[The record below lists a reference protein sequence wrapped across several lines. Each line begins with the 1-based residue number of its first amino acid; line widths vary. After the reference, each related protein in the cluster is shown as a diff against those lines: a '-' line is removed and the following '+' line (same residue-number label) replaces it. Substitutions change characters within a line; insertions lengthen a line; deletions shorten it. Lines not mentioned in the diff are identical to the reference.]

1 VLARPVNRSDDTGP
15 LAVRLPRLDTV
26 TRVTL
31 QTVAD
36 RVGVSRMTVSNAFSR
51 PDQLSTALREKVLA
65 AAAELGYVGPDPAAR
80 ALARGTA
87 GAIGVLM
94 TDSLAYAFSD
104 EVATGFL
111 AAVADELAPTGLALT
126 LLTSGERG
134 EQVPARDVP
143 MDGALVYSCG
153 LDSGA
158 VDWLTRRGLPV
169 VFVDQVPVPG
179 IPSVNVDD
187 RGGARAAAQHLVDLG
202 HRRIGIVN
210 REHAGD
216 DPSLVAATPSGELH
230 VSHQRMLGWSDALDG
245 AGLEPVLARESV
257 RPADWS
263 SGQAERPEDAD
274 ARAVREML
282 ERPDRPTAMLCF
294 SDVMA
299 YRVVRTA
306 EELGLRVPEDL
317 SVVGF
322 DDNPLARR
330 MRPALTTVRQDVRG
344 KGRAATAELTA
355 AIEAARSG
363 TKPARAKRVL
373 LPTELVVRDSTAP
386 PAG

>member
-1 VLARPVNRSDDTGP
+1 VARI
-15 LAVRLPRLDTV
+15 
-26 TRVTL
+26 TL

-51 PDQLSTALREKVLA
+51 PDQLSMALREKVLA

-87 GAIGVLM
+87 GAVGVLM
-94 TDSLAYAFSD
+94 TDNLSHAFTD

-111 AAVADELAPTGLALT
+111 GAVADELAPTGLAMT
-126 LLTSGERG
+126 LLASGARG
-134 EQVPARDVP
+134 DSVPARDVP
-143 MDGALVYSCG
+143 LDGALVYSCG

-158 VDWLTRRGLPV
+158 VEWLRRRGLPL

-179 IPSVNVDD
+179 ITSVNVDD
-187 RGGARAAAQHLVDLG
+187 RGGARSAAQHVVDLG
-202 HRRIGIVN
+202 HRLVGIVT
-210 REHAGD
+210 RDLAPAHPA
-216 DPSLVAATPSGELH
+216 PAAATPSGELH
-230 VSHQRMLGWSDALDG
+230 VSHQRMLGWTDALSA
-245 AGLEPVLARESV
+245 AGIEAQVVREAV
-257 RPADWS
+257 RPAEWS
-263 SGQAERPEDAD
+263 AGDAERPEDVA
-274 ARAVREML
+274 ARAVRAVL
-282 ERPDRPTAMLCF
+282 EGGDRPTAMLCF
-294 SDVMA
+294 SDVLA

-306 EELGLRVPEDL
+306 EDMGLRVPHDL

-344 KGRAATAELTA
+344 KGTAATAALTA
-355 AIEAARSG
+355 AIEAARDG
-363 TKPARAKRVL
+363 RKPGRAQRVL

>member
-1 VLARPVNRSDDTGP
+1 
-15 LAVRLPRLDTV
+15 V

-87 GAIGVLM
+87 GAIGILM
-94 TDSLAYAFSD
+94 TDSLAYAFTD

-111 AAVADELAPTGLALT
+111 GAVADGLAPTGLAMT
-126 LLTSGERG
+126 LLTSGVRDG
-134 EQVPARDVP
+134 HVPARDVP

-153 LDSGA
+153 FDSSA
-158 VDWLTRRGLPV
+158 VDWLTRRGLPM

-187 RGGARAAAQHLVDLG
+187 RGGAMAAAQHLIDLG

-210 REHAGD
+210 SEHAD
-216 DPSLVAATPSGELH
+216 HTESAALVAATPSGELH
-230 VSHQRMLGWSDALDG
+230 VSHQRMLGWTDALAG
-245 AGLEPVLARESV
+245 AGLEPVLTREAV
-257 RPADWS
+257 RPAEWAA
-263 SGQAERPEDAD
+263 GEVERPEDVD
-274 ARAVREML
+274 ARAVRDLL
-282 ERPDRPTAMLCF
+282 ESPDRPTAVLCF

-322 DDNPLARR
+322 DDSPLARR
-330 MRPALTTVRQDVRG
+330 MRPALTTVRQDVAG
-344 KGRAATAELTA
+344 KGREATTALTA
-355 AIEAARSG
+355 AIEAARTGKKSG
-363 TKPARAKRVL
+363 RAKRVV

-386 PAG
+386 PPD

>member
-1 VLARPVNRSDDTGP
+1 MNASAAASVAIPV
-15 LAVRLPRLDTV
+15 PRLDPV

-65 AAAELGYVGPDPAAR
+65 AAADLGYVGPDPAAR

-94 TDSLAYAFSD
+94 TDSLAYAFTD

-111 AAVADELAPTGLALT
+111 GAVADGLAPTGLAMT
-126 LLTSGERG
+126 LLTSGVRDG
-134 EQVPARDVP
+134 HVPARDVP

-153 LDSGA
+153 FDSSA
-158 VDWLTRRGLPV
+158 VDWLTRRGLPM

-187 RGGARAAAQHLVDLG
+187 RGGARAAAQHLIDLG

-210 REHAGD
+210 SEHAD
-216 DPSLVAATPSGELH
+216 HTESAALVAATPSGELH
-230 VSHQRMLGWSDALDG
+230 VSHQRMLGWTDALAA
-245 AGLEPVLARESV
+245 AGLEPVLTREAV
-257 RPADWS
+257 RPAEWAA
-263 SGQAERPEDAD
+263 GEVERPEDVD
-274 ARAVREML
+274 ARAVLDLL
-282 ERPDRPTAMLCF
+282 ERPDRPTAVLCF

-322 DDNPLARR
+322 DDSPLARR
-330 MRPALTTVRQDVRG
+330 MRPALTTVRQDVAG
-344 KGRAATAELTA
+344 KGREATTALTA
-355 AIEAARSG
+355 AIEAARTGKKSG
-363 TKPARAKRVL
+363 RAKRVV

-386 PAG
+386 PPD